1 MRDSERDKDKV
12 RESEK
17 EKEREGRE
25 RGKRERE
32 ERERS
37 VLSDRGFRIY
47 SMDHESSLMGPERGR
62 EGLLTH
68 IRTQRAYS
76 RIYPHTHTRA
86 HLESLACA
94 SAALER
100 GWDRGNIKRERLRRK
115 PRPDRRGG
123 AGGFGGGDGR
133 LRSVE
138 EEVLRELPWSRG
150 GQILEGNA

>member
-1 MRDSERDKDKV
+1 MCRREINVALRRHLAKERGSEWACAR
-12 RESEK
+12 
-17 EKEREGRE
+17 EKERGSEDE
-25 RGKRERE
+25 RAY
-32 ERERS
+32 S
-37 VLSDRGFRIY
+37 RIY
-47 SMDHESSLMGPERGR
+47 PERGR